1 MESSAQRRVQIDY
14 LLAQF
19 RRGFEP
25 FVILV
30 FKSTHADAW
39 FDILRTT
46 PEIRTPLDPRA
57 IQLDATALV
66 RIILVHWDSTFARVL
81 DKRDRALFY
90 ELRQIRNRW
99 AHQVPI
105 TDDDV
110 DRMADT
116 VLRLLTSIR
125 ADNIIE
131 VEQYRD
137 ELRRARYRA
146 PAPLWRR
153 TQLWWVIGTFCV
165 MVSIAAW
172 WWLTPR
178 AQMPVPVATP
188 TVLPNIVQVV
198 TATVHTIKAKNE
210 QTVTPSQTA
219 TPSAIPS
226 SDAAF
231 PCTPGQIKGNPNT
244 MIYHPPDGAYY
255 ATTRNRDVV
264 CFDTADAA
272 EAAGYRAAKR

>member
-1 MESSAQRRVQIDY
+1 MESSAQRRVHVDY

-99 AHQVPI
+99 AHQVPM

-125 ADNIIE
+125 ADNITE

-137 ELRRARYRA
+137 ELRRIRYLA
-146 PAPLWRR
+146 PAPLWHR
-153 TQLWWVIGTFCV
+153 TWSWWVLGSLCAI
-165 MVSIAAW
+165 SIIAAW
-172 WWLTPR
+172 WWLTPHG
-178 AQMPVPVATP
+178 QVPVPVVPP
-188 TVLPNIVQVV
+188 TTSTSVVRVV
-198 TATVHTIKAKNE
+198 TATMHTIKANTE
-210 QTVTPSQTA
+210 QTVTPSA
-219 TPSAIPS
+219 LPS

-231 PCTPGQIKGNPNT
+231 PCASGQIKGNPNT

-255 ATTRNRDVV
+255 AATRNRDIV
-264 CFDTADAA
+264 CFDTTHAA

>member
-1 MESSAQRRVQIDY
+1 
-14 LLAQF
+14 
-19 RRGFEP
+19 
-25 FVILV
+25 
-30 FKSTHADAW
+30 
-39 FDILRTT
+39 

-66 RIILVHWDSTFARVL
+66 RIILGHWDTTFARVL

-125 ADNIIE
+125 ADNVTE

-137 ELRRARYRA
+137 ELRRARYLA
-146 PAPLWRR
+146 PAPLWGR
-153 TQLWWVIGTFCV
+153 TRSWLVIGSLCAIA
-165 MVSIAAW
+165 MVGAW
-172 WWLTPR
+172 WWLTPPS
-178 AQMPVPVATP
+178 QVPEPVAP
-188 TVLPNIVQVV
+188 TAASTSVVRVV
-198 TATVHTIKAKNE
+198 TATLQTIKANSG
-210 QTVTPSQTA
+210 QTVTPSA
-219 TPSAIPS
+219 LPS

-231 PCTPGQIKGNPNT
+231 PCATGQVKGNPNT

-264 CFDTADAA
+264 CFDTTDAA

>member
-39 FDILRTT
+39 FDILRST

-105 TDDDV
+105 TVDDV

-125 ADNIIE
+125 ADNISE

-137 ELRRARYRA
+137 GLRRARYLA
-146 PAPLWRR
+146 PIPLWRR
-153 TQLWWVIGTFCV
+153 TLSWLIIGSVCAITV
-165 MVSIAAW
+165 VVAW
-172 WWLTPR
+172 WWWWMPR
-178 AQMPVPVATP
+178 TQLPVPVTP
-188 TVLPNIVQVV
+188 TPVVTSIVRVV
-198 TATVHTIKAKNE
+198 TATVHPIKANDE
-210 QTVTPSQTA
+210 QMVTPSVL
-219 TPSAIPS
+219 PS

-231 PCTPGQIKGNPNT
+231 PCASGQIKGNPNT
-244 MIYHPPDGAYY
+244 MIYHQPTGTYY
-255 ATTRNRDVV
+255 AATRNRDVV